1 MLFFFDNTICSV
13 LPVDK
18 HWINWV
24 LFFNFCFQKSLKS
37 VLSKAFHMKVTI
49 LNNIAKSGLDI
60 LEKEGF
66 TLHQNDVLDGCS
78 GIVLRSQNL
87 TQEKLP
93 KSIFGIARAGAGTNN
108 INVEDCSQNGVIVF
122 NTPGANA
129 NAVKEMVLCSLILG
143 KRDLVSG
150 NKSIDAIDIDNMDDE
165 AVMKEIEAMKKKYV
179 GNEIKNKNLTVIGL
193 GAIGSL
199 VAEHAIQLGMNVT
212 GYDPGLTVETALRLP
227 SSIRMAKSL
236 EDSFKDAEY
245 ISLHIPLVPDT
256 KEIIN
261 NKLIAKLNKSVLIN
275 FSRGGIVCEESLL
288 EGLDQNF
295 LYKYVTDF
303 PTKKLIN
310 RVRSKKDVVI
320 FPHLGASTT
329 ESEINCAEMAC
340 SQLADF
346 LKKGKIVNS
355 VNFPNIS
362 SEKVSKHRIYFS
374 NMNEPG
380 IISKVADVL
389 AQENINIDEFVNKS
403 RNNLASNIIDS
414 DDDITPRVL
423 DKLMKIKG
431 VTNARLCY

>member
-1 MLFFFDNTICSV
+1 
-13 LPVDK
+13 
-18 HWINWV
+18 
-24 LFFNFCFQKSLKS
+24 
-37 VLSKAFHMKVTI
+37 MKVKI

-66 TLHQNDVLDGCS
+66 ALHQNDDLDGCS

-87 TQEKLP
+87 TQERLP

-108 INVEDCSQNGVIVF
+108 INVEDCSQNGVVVF

-165 AVMKEIEAMKKKYV
+165 AVMKEIEGMKKKYV
-179 GNEIKNKNLTVIGL
+179 GNEIKNKNLTIIGL
-193 GAIGSL
+193 GAIGSM
-199 VAEHAIQLGMNVT
+199 VAEHGIQLGMNVT

-245 ISLHIPLVPDT
+245 ISLHIPLIPDT

-261 NKLIAKLNKSVLIN
+261 SKLIAKLNNSVLIN

-288 EGLDQNF
+288 KGLDQKF

-320 FPHLGASTT
+320 FPH
-329 ESEINCAEMAC
+329 
-340 SQLADF
+340 
-346 LKKGKIVNS
+346 
-355 VNFPNIS
+355 
-362 SEKVSKHRIYFS
+362 
-374 NMNEPG
+374 
-380 IISKVADVL
+380 
-389 AQENINIDEFVNKS
+389 
-403 RNNLASNIIDS
+403 
-414 DDDITPRVL
+414 
-423 DKLMKIKG
+423 
-431 VTNARLCY
+431 